1 MPENITYE
9 GVIGLEVHVQLST
22 RTKAF
27 SRDPN
32 EFVHEPNRHV
42 SAVSLGHPGTLPRL
56 NGKVIEYAVLLG
68 LACGSDIAESVTFSR
83 KNYFYTDLPK
93 GYQISQ
99 HENPVCSGGSVSIPV
114 KDGKKMIR
122 LVRIHI
128 EEDAGKSIH
137 DQDPA
142 NTLIDLNRAGVPLLE
157 VVSEPDIRSSEEAC
171 RFLQEIRKL
180 VRYLEI
186 SDGNMEQGSLRC
198 DANVS
203 VKPVGESKL
212 GTRAEIKNLNSFSN
226 LRKAV
231 DHEIERQ
238 IKEVKAG
245 KTIVQQTLGYD
256 ERSNLTFPLR
266 AKEEADDYRY
276 FPEPDLVP
284 YKISG
289 KFINTTK
296 ASLPSL
302 PHELKE
308 KFTAQFGLSAYDAEV
323 ITEDKNLA
331 LLFEDITRNTTNFK
345 AAANWIIG
353 PVKTWLNE
361 HARDALSFPVSA
373 EKISGL
379 IGLID
384 EGKINYS
391 LATKKVFPLMLEH
404 PEKDPE
410 QIISGHALVQESD
423 TSEILNWINQAF
435 DKYPDKIKEYNQ
447 GKKGLIGLF
456 MGEVMRLSQGKSD
469 PEVTRDLI
477 NKELN
482 KRKEK

>member
-1 MPENITYE
+1 MPENVTYE
-9 GVIGLEVHVQLST
+9 GVIGLEVHVRLST

-32 EFVHEPNRHV
+32 EFVHEANRNV
-42 SAVSLGHPGTLPRL
+42 STISLGHPGTLPRL
-56 NGKVIEYAVLLG
+56 NENVIGFAVLLG
-68 LACGSDIAESVTFSR
+68 LACGSDIAGTVTFSR

-93 GYQISQ
+93 GYQITQ

-114 KDGKKMIR
+114 DSGVKKIR

-157 VVSEPDIRSSEEAC
+157 IVTEPDIRSSEEAC
-171 RFLQEIRKL
+171 RFVQEIRKQ

-203 VKPVGESKL
+203 VKPAGESKL

-226 LRKAV
+226 LRKAI
-231 DHEIERQ
+231 DHEIEKQ

-245 KTIVQQTLGYD
+245 KTIVQQTLSYD
-256 ERSNLTFPLR
+256 EKSNLTFPLR
-266 AKEEADDYRY
+266 DKEEADDYRY
-276 FPEPDLVP
+276 FQEPDLVP
-284 YKISG
+284 FLITDEFISR
-289 KFINTTK
+289 TK

-302 PHELKE
+302 PNELKE
-308 KFTAQFGLSAYDAEV
+308 KFVTQYGLSAYDAEV
-323 ITEDKNLA
+323 ITEDKGLA
-331 LLFEDITRNTTNFK
+331 LLFEDIIRNTSNFK

-361 HARDALSFPVSA
+361 HARDEENFPVSA
-373 EKISGL
+373 EKFSGL
-379 IGLID
+379 INLID

-391 LATKKVFPLMLEH
+391 LATKKIFPIMLEN
-404 PEKDPE
+404 PEKDPV
-410 QIISGHALVQESD
+410 QIISEHALVQESD

-435 DKYPDKIKEYNQ
+435 DKYPDKIKAYHQ
-447 GKKGLIGLF
+447 GKKGLAGLF

-469 PEVTRDLI
+469 PEITQGLI
-477 NKELN
+477 IQELE
-482 KRKEK
+482 KRKKK